1 MSQQRS
7 PGPAPEELRS
17 RYRWCEATDAATL
30 RRVIDESVLLRI
42 GAGQAVFAEAAQ
54 CSHFPLVLD
63 GTIRVRKLSP
73 QGKELLLYRVEPGES
88 CILTSSCL
96 LGARDYTA
104 SAVAETDVRVLA
116 MPRALFLELL
126 DRVAAFRIEVFEL
139 FAARMTDLMS
149 LVDAVAF
156 QKLDQRLANRLLGHG
171 NVLQTSHLQ
180 LAQELGS
187 VREII
192 SRLLGEFAQHGAL
205 RLGRG
210 RIEILDAALL
220 RRIAAGEAGE
230 LPRPTPPESP

>member
-1 MSQQRS
+1 MS
-7 PGPAPEELRS
+7 APTTEGTPLDALRA
-17 RYRWCEATDAATL
+17 RYRWCATASEATL
-30 RRVIDESVLLRI
+30 RRVLEQSVTVRVA
-42 GAGQAVFAEAAQ
+42 AGQTVFAEAAD
-54 CSHFPLVLD
+54 CTRFPLVLE

-104 SAVAETDVRVLA
+104 SAIAETDVRVLA
-116 MPRALFLELL
+116 MPRALFLDLL
-126 DRVAAFRIEVFEL
+126 DSEAAFRTEVFEL
-139 FAARMTDLMS
+139 FAARMTELMA

-171 NVLQTSHLQ
+171 SVLQISHLQ

-192 SRLLGEFAQHGAL
+192 SRLLGDFAQRGAL

-220 RRIAAGEAGE
+220 RRIAAGE
-230 LPRPTPPESP
+230 

>member
-1 MSQQRS
+1 MSDRDT
-7 PGPAPEELRS
+7 PGIDALRA
-17 RYRWCEATDAATL
+17 RYRWCASASDATL
-30 RRVIDESVLLRI
+30 QRVISASVLLRVA
-42 GAGQAVFAEAAQ
+42 AGQPVFAEAAQ
-54 CSHFPLVLD
+54 CTHFPLVLD

-104 SAVAETDVRVLA
+104 GAVAETDVRILA
-116 MPRALFLELL
+116 MPRALFLDLL
-126 DRVAAFRIEVFEL
+126 DSMPAFRIEVFEL

-149 LVDAVAF
+149 LVDAIAF

-171 NVLQTSHLQ
+171 SVLETSHQQ

-192 SRLLGEFAQHGAL
+192 SRLLGEFAHRGAL

-220 RRIAAGEAGE
+220 RRIAAGEAGD
-230 LPRPTPPESP
+230 TGHPPENPYTTV

>member
-1 MSQQRS
+1 LTERGTAD
-7 PGPAPEELRS
+7 PDLKALRA
-17 RYRWCEATDAATL
+17 RYRWCESASDATL
-30 RRVIDESVLLRI
+30 RRVLAESILLRVP
-42 GAGQAVFAEAAQ
+42 AGQPVFAEAAQ
-54 CSHFPLVLD
+54 CTHFPLVLD

-88 CILTSSCL
+88 CILTSGCL

-104 SAVAETDVRVLA
+104 SAIAETDVRALA
-116 MPRALFLELL
+116 MPRALFRELL
-126 DRVAAFRIEVFEL
+126 DSLAAFRIEVFEL

-171 NVLQTSHLQ
+171 SIIEASHLQ

-192 SRLLGEFAQHGAL
+192 SRLLGEFAHRG
-205 RLGRG
+205 GR
-210 RIEILDAALL
+210 
-220 RRIAAGEAGE
+220 RR
-230 LPRPTPPESP
+230 

>member
-1 MSQQRS
+1 MSGESS
-7 PGPAPEELRS
+7 PPVASQLRE
-17 RYRWCEATDAATL
+17 RYGWCRVADDALLARIVAESVPLQVSAGQPVFGEATACT
-30 RRVIDESVLLRI
+30 
-42 GAGQAVFAEAAQ
+42 
-54 CSHFPLVLD
+54 HFPLVLD
-63 GTIRVRKLSP
+63 GTIRVRKVSP

-116 MPRALFLELL
+116 LPRALFLELL
-126 DRVAAFRIEVFEL
+126 DRVPAFRTEVFEL
-139 FAARMTDLMS
+139 FATRMTELMS

-156 QKLDQRLANRLLGHG
+156 QRLDQRLAARLLGHG
-171 NVLQTSHLQ
+171 SVLQTSHQQ

-192 SRLLGEFAQHGAL
+192 SRLLGEFAQRGAL

-210 RIEILDAALL
+210 RIEIVDPVLL
-220 RRIAAGEAGE
+220 RRIAAGEPA
-230 LPRPTPPESP
+230 PTSESA

>member
-1 MSQQRS
+1 VTERA
-7 PGPAPEELRS
+7 APDLDALRA
-17 RYRWCEATDAATL
+17 RYRWCATAGDATL
-30 RRVIDESVLLRI
+30 RRVLGESVLLHAA
-42 GAGQAVFAEAAQ
+42 AGQPVFAEATQ
-54 CSHFPLVLD
+54 CTHFPLVLD
-63 GTIRVRKLSP
+63 GTVRVRKLSP

-104 SAVAETDVRVLA
+104 SAVAETDVHVLA

-126 DRVAAFRIEVFEL
+126 GTVPSFRIEVFEL
-139 FAARMTDLMS
+139 FAARMTDLMA

-171 NVLQTSHLQ
+171 NVIETSHLQ

-187 VREII
+187 VREIV
-192 SRLLGEFAQHGAL
+192 SRLLGEFAQRGAL

-210 RIEILDAALL
+210 RIEILNAALL
-220 RRIAAGEAGE
+220 RRIAAGDTGE
-230 LPRPTPPESP
+230 PQRPDPPESP